1 MRWRYRRLSKLID
14 FSKKLLLFITNE
26 GLLMIK
32 TTSIVDLSPFES
44 VVLALD
50 MLLTGVYT
58 INSAGI
64 ANLKLAETLLM
75 KT

>member
-50 MLLTGVYT
+50 MLLT
-58 INSAGI
+58 
-64 ANLKLAETLLM
+64 
-75 KT
+75 